1 MTIIVLFYLKGMIA
15 YNQKHSISLKC
26 KPLNNLFVHVINLK
40 LFLGWLLHVA
50 VFSPAVR
57 RENNQYLLEIKL
69 RMCLAHDLFI
79 RR

>member
-1 MTIIVLFYLKGMIA
+1 MLITKNTAFLS
-15 YNQKHSISLKC
+15 NKC

-40 LFLGWLLHVA
+40 LFLGWLLRVA

-69 RMCLAHDLFI
+69 RMCLAHYLLGGGIKGD
-79 RR
+79 